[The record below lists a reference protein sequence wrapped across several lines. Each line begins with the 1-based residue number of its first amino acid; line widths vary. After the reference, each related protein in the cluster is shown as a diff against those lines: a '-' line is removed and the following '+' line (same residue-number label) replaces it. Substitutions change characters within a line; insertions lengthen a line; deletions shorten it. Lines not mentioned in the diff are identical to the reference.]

1 MMEVSKKNILLTGR
15 PKVGKSTLI
24 LKVVETLKKEGF
36 LLGGFYTMEVREG
49 GSRIGFNINTIDGK
63 TGVLARVGLES
74 SYRLGKYGIDM
85 EQFEEIALATLEDAI
100 EKSEI
105 IIIDEIG
112 YMELKLR
119 RFRDLALMA
128 LDSQKPVL
136 ATVMKNRFD
145 FSDSIKAR
153 DDTEVIRVRV
163 DNRDILV
170 DKITGS
176 LKKLKSW

>member
-1 MMEVSKKNILLTGR
+1 MEVSKKNILLAGR
-15 PKVGKSTLI
+15 PRVGKSTLI
-24 LKVVETLKKEGF
+24 LKVVETLKKEGC
-36 LLGGFYTMEVREG
+36 LPGGFYTIEVREG
-49 GSRIGFNINTIDGK
+49 GSRIGFDINTLDGK
-63 TGVLARVGLES
+63 TGVLARVGLKS

-85 EQFEEIALATLEDAI
+85 EQFEEIALAALEDAI
-100 EKSEI
+100 EKREI

-112 YMELKLR
+112 YMELKSR
-119 RFRDLALMA
+119 RFRELVLMA

-170 DKITGS
+170 DKVTGT

>member
-1 MMEVSKKNILLTGR
+1 MEVSKKNILLTGR
-15 PKVGKSTLI
+15 PKAGKSTLV
-24 LKVVETLKKEGF
+24 LKVVETLKKEGC
-36 LLGGFYTMEVREG
+36 LPGGFYTMEVREG
-49 GSRIGFNINTIDGK
+49 ESRIGFNINTLEGK
-63 TGVLARVGLES
+63 TGILARVGLES

-85 EQFEEIALATLEDAI
+85 EQFEEIALAALEYAI
-100 EKSEI
+100 EKREI

-112 YMELKLR
+112 YMELKSR
-119 RFRDLALMA
+119 RFRDLVLMA
-128 LDSQKPVL
+128 LDSEKPVL

-145 FSDSIKAR
+145 FPDSIKAR

-176 LKKLKSW
+176 LKKLKSR